1 MCLCCS
7 SQNLKS
13 LDCFHGISWMQKTH
27 PFPILWWGGVVALPK
42 IELKISAKKL
52 VAPQPG
58 VGMGD
63 GMLTT
68 PVPVFCSNQKS
79 FPKTREMYY
88 MIFVAVILRNKPNVC
103 DTGCVWGSP
112 FFSLYLHSIL
122 REMDFKPQN
131 DCPQT
136 PCPGD
141 CWKTPALEVIPTLP
155 GPSATHRKGPSAWF
169 AFCSLRSLWMVS
181 TTTLPASLFWPGN
194 GMVGMVLD
202 GGRIWR
208 KDLCVV

>member
-1 MCLCCS
+1 MFPSYTYQQLCDQHRCVCVVVHKTWS
-7 SQNLKS
+7 LWTVLMGFPGCKKPSFPNKTLMRRCRSFNWKS
-13 LDCFHGISWMQKTH
+13 LRRN
-27 PFPILWWGGVVALPK
+27 WWLYKGLP
-42 IELKISAKKL
+42 
-52 VAPQPG
+52 PPG

-103 DTGCVWGSP
+103 DAGCMWGSP

-136 PCPGD
+136 PCPG
-141 CWKTPALEVIPTLP
+141 E
-155 GPSATHRKGPSAWF
+155 
-169 AFCSLRSLWMVS
+169 
-181 TTTLPASLFWPGN
+181 LF
-194 GMVGMVLD
+194 
-202 GGRIWR
+202 GRR
-208 KDLCVV
+208 RHLK